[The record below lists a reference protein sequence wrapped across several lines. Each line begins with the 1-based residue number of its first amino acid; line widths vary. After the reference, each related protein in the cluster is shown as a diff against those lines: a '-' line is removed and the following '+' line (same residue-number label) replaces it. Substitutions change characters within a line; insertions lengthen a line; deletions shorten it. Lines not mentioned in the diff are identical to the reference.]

1 MTPLSLSPRG
11 SCLTSITTSGAG
23 SGRPLVEAPAA
34 LVLPEGG
41 REGALGG
48 FMDSSMADLRSS
60 LSKRISHS
68 SFNAKTL
75 HEQQS
80 KSMRYQ
86 AQESHAAGT
95 DHTQKDIV

>member
-48 FMDSSMADLRSS
+48 FMDSSIADLRSS

-80 KSMRYQ
+80 KSM
-86 AQESHAAGT
+86 
-95 DHTQKDIV
+95 

>member
-1 MTPLSLSPRG
+1 M
-11 SCLTSITTSGAG
+11 
-23 SGRPLVEAPAA
+23 EAPAA

-48 FMDSSMADLRSS
+48 FMDDSMADLRSS

-80 KSMRYQ
+80 RS
-86 AQESHAAGT
+86 T
-95 DHTQKDIV
+95 